1 MGAIFFG
8 SILMQD
14 FFIAEGDGLPRGVVE
29 NAAAP
34 VKHVLSMYSLDT
46 NEVIETFKHM
56 SEQMV
61 GGHESTGRQG
71 PHSSLD
77 SDKLLRILCH
87 RNDQVAS
94 KFLKKQY
101 KLSST

>member
-34 VKHVLSMYSLDT
+34 VKHVLSMYSLDVRISHCLGT
-46 NEVIETFKHM
+46 THLHTQKTLFKTRHFYQIWVYFK
-56 SEQMV
+56 EAY
-61 GGHESTGRQG
+61 G
-71 PHSSLD
+71 
-77 SDKLLRILCH
+77 C
-87 RNDQVAS
+87 
-94 KFLKKQY
+94 KFLN
-101 KLSST
+101 

>member
-1 MGAIFFG
+1 MAILRQPIYEVGRG
-8 SILMQD
+8 SALSSNY
-14 FFIAEGDGLPRGVVE
+14 VE
-29 NAAAP
+29 VSADVN
-34 VKHVLSMYSLDT
+34 LQT
-46 NEVIETFKHM
+46 NEVIETFKRM

-61 GGHESTGRQG
+61 GGHEITGRQG

-101 KLSST
+101 KLSSTWSWTS